1 MNAADMSV
9 INGETRYLTVRMRI
23 YTRIPPKMTIEFIST
38 G

>member
-1 MNAADMSV
+1 MNAADISV
-9 INGETRYLTVRMRI
+9 INGDILNLTVRMRI